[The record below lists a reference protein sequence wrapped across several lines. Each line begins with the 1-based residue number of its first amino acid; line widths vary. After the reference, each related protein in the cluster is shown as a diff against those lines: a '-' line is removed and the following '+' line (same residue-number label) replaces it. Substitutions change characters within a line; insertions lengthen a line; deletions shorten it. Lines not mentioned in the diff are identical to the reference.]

1 MSYHHYRQPSLS
13 PRAPHQQSGCS
24 VCGYRQWFPF
34 VIQHHKAMAV
44 AMWRYV
50 WSQPSNAI
58 WVTHSFPVFL
68 SMPLETPPAS
78 WPNAPSALIHRYAKF
93 RSLLAPWKTQIY
105 EWKELVGVEVVGVL
119 TSIWTALR
127 RCNYDYER
135 VLKSLRQFSPCDW
148 LWIGREA
155 MVRRKSTLCLP
166 GTLRVFVKWQDLSFR
181 SRITSH
187 YLELVVVY
195 SSSF

>member
-24 VCGYRQWFPF
+24 VCGYGQWFPF

-44 AMWRYV
+44 CVISTFQCYL
-50 WSQPSNAI
+50 S
-58 WVTHSFPVFL
+58 HSFVSCLPI
-68 SMPLETPPAS
+68 
-78 WPNAPSALIHRYAKF
+78 NAPRNTASILTERTIRLNT
-93 RSLLAPWKTQIY
+93 SVCQ
-105 EWKELVGVEVVGVL
+105 VQVL
-119 TSIWTALR
+119 TRPLKDPDIRVEGISRSGSCGSIDVHMDSPKEVQLWLWTGLEIPSTIFALR
-127 RCNYDYER
+127 
-135 VLKSLRQFSPCDW
+135 
-148 LWIGREA
+148 WIGREA

-195 SSSF
+195 SSSI

>member
-1 MSYHHYRQPSLS
+1 MSYHQYRQPSLS

-24 VCGYRQWFPF
+24 VCGYGQWFPVRDPAPQGYGGSYVTVC
-34 VIQHHKAMAV
+34 VISTFQC
-44 AMWRYV
+44 YL
-50 WSQPSNAI
+50 S
-58 WVTHSFPVFL
+58 HSFVSCFPI
-68 SMPLETPPAS
+68 
-78 WPNAPSALIHRYAKF
+78 NAPRNTASILTERTTRLNTSVCQV
-93 RSLLAPWKTQIY
+93 RSLRAPWKTRIY

-127 RCNYDYER
+127 TCNYDYER

-195 SSSF
+195 SSSI